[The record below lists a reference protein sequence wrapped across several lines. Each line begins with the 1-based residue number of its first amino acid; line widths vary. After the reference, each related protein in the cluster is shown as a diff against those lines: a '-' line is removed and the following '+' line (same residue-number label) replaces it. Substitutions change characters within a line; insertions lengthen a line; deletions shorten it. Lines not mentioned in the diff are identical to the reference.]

1 MFHSVRGCARLSAAE
16 RVEARRVDAVG
27 DARREGVD
35 EDGLIRRAER
45 AGVDGDHAGGEG
57 VVRGVFPEACA
68 QLARQV
74 GGVVQEEGEDEE
86 RARRVRRRRQQ
97 REREQAQRAAD
108 AEEEVDDDP

>member
-1 MFHSVRGCARLSAAE
+1 MGS
-16 RVEARRVDAVG
+16 
-27 DARREGVD
+27 
-35 EDGLIRRAER
+35 
-45 AGVDGDHAGGEG
+45 
-57 VVRGVFPEACA
+57 VFPEACA

-108 AEEEVDDDP
+108 AEEEVDDDSCERAALGPRVEEDGARVAAAAR